1 VEGRAAR
8 RLTQPGGLEHI
19 VQSLRVIQWIGLF
32 GLILFSAG
40 NAGAQG
46 TPSTTSKALVVNG
59 KTVGTEVKEINGRSY
74 VDVEALAQI
83 TNGVVTVE
91 PTRIVLTIP
100 VASSAAAPSAVL
112 PPPPGLSREF
122 ASSAVSSLA
131 DMREWRG
138 AISMMITYGLVVS
151 SSWSTDY
158 HDRVE
163 ADLSQAAVA
172 ATTDAD
178 RNALSL
184 LRNQF
189 DKLTGWAN
197 ETLAAREALNGAKA
211 IDPNA
216 LKNDPSLA
224 AITNC
229 SRFLNGMIVSGT
241 FTDNAACH

>member
-1 VEGRAAR
+1 VQRLVQIR
-8 RLTQPGGLEHI
+8 R
-19 VQSLRVIQWIGLF
+19 IGLF
-32 GLILFSAG
+32 VLILFSVG
-40 NAGAQG
+40 IVWAQG
-46 TPSTTSKALVVNG
+46 TSSRSSKTLVVNG

-83 TNGVVTVE
+83 TNGVLTVE
-91 PTRIVLTIP
+91 PNRIVLTIP
-100 VASSAAAPSAVL
+100 VAGTAASSAGPAP
-112 PPPPGLSREF
+112 PEGLSRDF
-122 ASSAVSSLA
+122 ASTAVSSLA

-163 ADLSQAAVA
+163 ADLSQVAVA
-172 ATTDAD
+172 ATTDSD

-184 LRNQF
+184 LRNEF

-197 ETLAAREALNGAKA
+197 ETLAARQALNGAKA

-241 FTDNAACH
+241 YSDNAACH

>member
-1 VEGRAAR
+1 VHRLIEIR
-8 RLTQPGGLEHI
+8 R
-19 VQSLRVIQWIGLF
+19 IGFF

-40 NAGAQG
+40 NVWAQG
-46 TPSTTSKALVVNG
+46 TASLATKTLVVNG

-91 PTRIVLTIP
+91 PNRIVLTIP
-100 VASSAAAPSAVL
+100 AASNAAAPTAA
-112 PPPPGLSREF
+112 PPPPEGLSRDF

-151 SSWSTDY
+151 ASWSTDY

-172 ATTDAD
+172 ATTDSD

-184 LRNQF
+184 LRNEF
-189 DKLTGWAN
+189 DKLTGWAD
-197 ETLAAREALNGAKA
+197 ETLAARQALNGAKA

-241 FTDNAACH
+241 YTDNASCH

>member
-1 VEGRAAR
+1 M
-8 RLTQPGGLEHI
+8 
-19 VQSLRVIQWIGLF
+19 
-32 GLILFSAG
+32 LFSAG
-40 NAGAQG
+40 NVWAQG
-46 TPSTTSKALVVNG
+46 TASPATKTLVVNG

-91 PTRIVLTIP
+91 PNRIVLTIP
-100 VASSAAAPSAVL
+100 AASNAAAPAAA
-112 PPPPGLSREF
+112 PPPPEGLSRDF

-138 AISMMITYGLVVS
+138 AISLMITYGLVVS
-151 SSWSTDY
+151 ASWSTDY

-172 ATTDAD
+172 ATTDSD

-184 LRNQF
+184 LRNEF
-189 DKLTGWAN
+189 DKLTGWAD
-197 ETLAAREALNGAKA
+197 ETFAARQALNGAKA

-241 FTDNAACH
+241 YTDNASCH